1 MKILRK
7 ILQSAA
13 AMGAVGLL
21 MYIEMIYSFPPEITM
36 YNGQPASSRLG
47 AGISIGNI
55 PENACVYTGKNT
67 VTPVAD
73 GEYNA
78 TLKIGVVS
86 YRKVRLRVTKP
97 QSVCASGSLIG
108 LRIYNNGLIVL
119 GTQRIET
126 AEGTAS
132 PAADAGICEGDII
145 TKINGSFPA
154 EGRDVGKLLR
164 DGENSVT
171 VLRGGREQSVTLSPA
186 HDKSGALC
194 IGAWVRDSTA
204 GVGTMTYY
212 APETMTYGAL
222 GHGINDSDTG
232 IMFSV
237 QKGTIEKS
245 SVVSVTKGVRG
256 TPGEICGSFS
266 SMGTIAGTVAKNC
279 DSGIFG
285 SLAAD
290 AGVEGKLYPVG
301 LIGQVTTGDA
311 SILSTVDDEVRSYN
325 IKIVRTMPFGAAAKG
340 LMIKITDE
348 RLLEKTGGI
357 VQGMSG
363 SPIIQNGKIVGAV
376 THVLVNDPTS
386 GYGIYIER
394 MLAAA

>member
-1 MKILRK
+1 MRILRK
-7 ILQSAA
+7 ILQCAA
-13 AMGAVGLL
+13 AVCVVGVF
-21 MYIEMIYSFPPEITM
+21 MYIEMIYSFPAEITM
-36 YNGQPASSRLG
+36 YSGQPHSERLG
-47 AGISIGNI
+47 AGIKIGNI
-55 PENACVYTGKNT
+55 PKNACVYTGKNT

-73 GEYNA
+73 GDYSA
-78 TLKIGVVS
+78 TLKLGAVS
-86 YRKVRLRVTKP
+86 YRRVRLHITKP

-119 GTQRIET
+119 GTERIKT
-126 AEGTAS
+126 AGGAAS

-145 TKINGSFPA
+145 TKINGAFPA

-171 VLRGGREQSVTLSPA
+171 VLRGGYERQLSLSPVR
-186 HDKSGALC
+186 DENGRLC

-212 APETMTYGAL
+212 DPYTMKYGAL

-232 IMFSV
+232 VMFSV

-245 SVVSVTKGVRG
+245 SVVSVTKGIRG

-266 SMGTIAGTVAKNC
+266 SGGSIGGTVEKNC

-290 AGVEGKLYPVG
+290 AAFEGRAFPVG

-311 SILSTVDDEVRSYN
+311 SILSTVDDGVKAYS

-340 LMIKITDE
+340 LMLKITDE
-348 RLLEKTGGI
+348 RLLDKTGGI

-363 SPIIQNGKIVGAV
+363 SPIIQNGKIIGAV
-376 THVLVNDPTS
+376 THVLVNDPTC

-394 MLAAA
+394 MLSAA